1 MLKTIKESDP
11 RITGEAWK
19 TQDRKAVE
27 AVLHGARV
35 GEGSLTPQR
44 IASLSGVELSAVR
57 VIIKSM
63 LTARQIVNAGT
74 AQQPKYRMR
83 GEAVSDASYQRDWG
97 RYEGTELRPYTGRPG
112 AMDAF
117 NLPSMVQ
124 GQPVPARRPSAM
136 CVGALAD
143 RSNNARG

>member
-19 TQDRKAVE
+19 TTDRKAVE

-74 AQQPKYRMR
+74 AQLPKYRMR
-83 GEAVSDASYQRDWG
+83 GEAATNYIPTKITNGNSRGSYQPHYPIW
-97 RYEGTELRPYTGRPG
+97 RPG
-112 AMDAF
+112 ATDHET
-117 NLPSMVQ
+117 LPSRMGKKLIFRDGTV
-124 GQPVPARRPSAM
+124 
-136 CVGALAD
+136 AD
-143 RSNNARG
+143 AV

>member
-83 GEAVSDASYQRDWG
+83 GEAATNYIPTKITNGNSRGPYQPHYPIW
-97 RYEGTELRPYTGRPG
+97 RPG
-112 AMDAF
+112 ATDHET
-117 NLPSMVQ
+117 LPSRMGKKLIFRDGTV
-124 GQPVPARRPSAM
+124 
-136 CVGALAD
+136 AD
-143 RSNNARG
+143 AV

>member
-63 LTARQIVNAGT
+63 VTARQIVNAGT

-83 GEAVSDASYQRDWG
+83 GEAATNYIPTKITNGNSRGSYQPHYPIW
-97 RYEGTELRPYTGRPG
+97 RPG
-112 AMDAF
+112 ATDHET
-117 NLPSMVQ
+117 LPSRMGKKLIFRDGTV
-124 GQPVPARRPSAM
+124 
-136 CVGALAD
+136 AD
-143 RSNNARG
+143 AV

>member
-1 MLKTIKESDP
+1 MLNTIKESDP

-83 GEAVSDASYQRDWG
+83 GEAATNYIPTKITNGNSRGSYQQHYPIW
-97 RYEGTELRPYTGRPG
+97 RPG
-112 AMDAF
+112 ATDHET
-117 NLPSMVQ
+117 LPSRMGKKLIFRDGTV
-124 GQPVPARRPSAM
+124 
-136 CVGALAD
+136 AD
-143 RSNNARG
+143 AV